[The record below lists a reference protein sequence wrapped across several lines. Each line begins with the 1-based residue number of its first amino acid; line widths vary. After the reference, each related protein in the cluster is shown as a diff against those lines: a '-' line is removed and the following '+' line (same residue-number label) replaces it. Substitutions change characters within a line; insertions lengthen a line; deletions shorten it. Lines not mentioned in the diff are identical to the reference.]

1 MNCKYILFYNFLWI
15 IDQNDESDDESLGG
29 WVNWFCEIEGHEFF
43 VEVDEDFI
51 QDSFNL
57 YGLKQYIPRYD
68 DALEMIL
75 SGDKPESEDLVNQ
88 K

>member
-1 MNCKYILFYNFLWI
+1 M
-15 IDQNDESDDESLGG
+15 
-29 WVNWFCEIEGHEFF
+29 NWFCDIEGYEFF

-57 YGLKQYIPRYD
+57 YALKQYIPRYE

-75 SGDKPESEDLVNQ
+75 SSDKSEPENLVNQ
-88 K
+88 R

>member
-1 MNCKYILFYNFLWI
+1 M
-15 IDQNDESDDESLGG
+15 
-29 WVNWFCEIEGHEFF
+29 NWFCEIEGHEYF

-57 YGLKQYIPRYD
+57 DGLKAYIPRYE

-75 SGDKPESEDLVNQ
+75 SSDKPDSEDLINQ